1 MGDRQW
7 IRDALGAHEG
17 KLLAFALRITGDADR
32 ARDVVQETFLAL
44 CKQRREDVEARLVE
58 WLYSVA
64 RNEALDVLR
73 KDGRMGAESVNEV
86 EVASVDASPAAVLEV
101 REESSRVIGLLAHL
115 PAKQREVL
123 RLKFQA
129 GLSYREIA
137 NVTGHSIGN
146 VGFLV
151 HVGLK
156 SLRERLAIG
165 GVGVQGQVAKGQVS

>member
-1 MGDRQW
+1 MSDRQW
-7 IRDALGAHEG
+7 VREVLAKHEG
-17 KLLAFALRITGDADR
+17 PLLSFAVRITGDVES

-44 CKQRREDVEARLVE
+44 CKQRRGDVEARVAE

-64 RNEALDVLR
+64 RNEAMDVLR
-73 KDGRMGAESVNEV
+73 KDGRMCADKAV
-86 EVASVDASPAAVLEV
+86 EIDQVSNDASPAAELEV
-101 REESSRVIGLLAHL
+101 REEGSRVLAVLAHL

-129 GLSYREIA
+129 GLSYKEIA
-137 NVTGHSIGN
+137 KVTGHSIGN

-156 SLRERLAIG
+156 SLRERLA
-165 GVGVQGQVAKGQVS
+165 VADVSAPGSVVKGQVS